1 MNLLKLLE
9 EGNYFEIQKRSGR
22 SKTLEKDSTP
32 FSGALR
38 PHYNPNMLLLLSS
51 PLDSRSDVFEF
62 RSEDILYAEELS
74 SLTKPNGVTIE
85 RVRLWVRN
93 GSPAMRMEPLRVS
106 AELNK
111 LS

>member
-1 MNLLKLLE
+1 MNLVKLLE

-38 PHYNPNMLLLLSS
+38 PHYNPKMLLLLSS
-51 PLDSRSDVFEF
+51 PLESRSDVFEF

-74 SLTKPNGVTIE
+74 SLTKPNGVTVE

-93 GSPAMRMEPLRVS
+93 GSPAMRMEPLRVGS
-106 AELNK
+106 AE
-111 LS
+111 